1 MVPPEPEISHTMEK
15 KIKQRFLCF
24 LLFLILPVFSVAKQK
39 TKVLP
44 AYLQKAYV
52 IQKNA
57 IVYTRPSFDSVR
69 ISHIP
74 AGTLV
79 TVSRKIYRPEN
90 RFGTFYRIYITKP
103 KKLRAYISEI
113 DVIPRYVKSG
123 SRFKG
128 NPEFRRVKK
137 KLHHIKD
144 FQFNSDTPED
154 VLDLSDQSILN
165 MRLMGLIVSH
175 KWLAYDSKSDSVP
188 AWFFGLK
195 LSGPGLPIKK
205 TATDINLMFSLSP
218 PFMDG
223 RELKKGYTVL
233 GDFLLKLPLLE
244 GPHLAFHAGGGFMVK
259 LKGSMAPEK
268 PTRTEIG
275 GGVACAG
282 ALTVRVHDRVAVLA
296 EGKLYYDLLENNFVP
311 GIVGGILI
319 SF

>member
-1 MVPPEPEISHTMEK
+1 MEYQK
-15 KIKQRFLCF
+15 TIKQRLWCF
-24 LLFLILPVFSVAKQK
+24 LFLMVLPVCSFAKQK

-57 IVYTRPSFDSVR
+57 IVYTRPSFDSVQ

-79 TVSRKIYRPEN
+79 TISRKIYRPEN

-113 DVIPRYVKSG
+113 DVVPRYVKSG
-123 SRFKG
+123 ARFKV

-137 KLHHIKD
+137 KLRHIKD
-144 FQFNSDTPED
+144 FQFNSDAPSD
-154 VLDLSDQSILN
+154 MMDLSDQTISN

-175 KWLAYDSKSDSVP
+175 KWLAYDSKSKSFP

-195 LSGPGLPIKK
+195 FSGPGLPIQNI
-205 TATDINLMFSLSP
+205 ATDINIMFSLLP
-218 PFMDG
+218 PVMDG

-233 GDFLLKLPLLE
+233 GDFLLKAPVLE
-244 GPHLAFHAGGGFMVK
+244 GPHLAVHAGAGFMVK

-275 GGVACAG
+275 GGIASSM
-282 ALTVRVHDRVAVLA
+282 ALTIRVHDRVAVLT
-296 EGKLYYDLLENNFVP
+296 EGKLYYDLLENSFVP